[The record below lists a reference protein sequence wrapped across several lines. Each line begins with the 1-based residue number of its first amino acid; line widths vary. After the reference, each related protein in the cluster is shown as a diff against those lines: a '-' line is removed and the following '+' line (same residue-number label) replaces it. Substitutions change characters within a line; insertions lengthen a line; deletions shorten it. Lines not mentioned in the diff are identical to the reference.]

1 MVSLQ
6 KTYYYCNIV
15 LIVLSVGVAGC
26 AGHRGGGGV
35 RESGTHVSRPG
46 VIRSIPGMK
55 EPVIRV
61 GLKTDARSV
70 TLESEHELYVS
81 DGNGTLSGG
90 SRLTAGPSYLA
101 AASASFSVQVE
112 SFSSRENAERARE
125 ALLTRTRRKVFL
137 YHNTDRNMEQLRVGP
152 FESKEEA
159 QKAVEEMKALG
170 YAGAFYVQ
178 DDAGG
183 GARADLIVRNESGEV
198 LLKTRNPVQVWTEDL
213 IVRIDQDLFRG
224 YATLFVNSAG
234 RVTAVNVVNFE
245 DYLLGV
251 VPNEIGGGS
260 PETMDALKAQAVAA
274 RTYAYKNLR
283 QFDNEGYDICA
294 SPRCQ
299 VYSGMK
305 NESALTGQ
313 AVEDTKGEVILYA
326 GEPINALYTSTC
338 GGRTENAEYMF
349 EDMNFPYL
357 KSVECYPEE
366 KGISPAASKLEGSI
380 RPWWMSWLNAKTGTA
395 TEGDMNQP
403 LRREEAIQAT
413 SDVLRYLGKNP
424 CDAESLQDT
433 NWIAV
438 GNYLVGQ
445 LCWQARR
452 DSLLTEKDYQYFLSH
467 LNFSLSPNIETHSFL
482 FLFHDNILVP
492 EAGEMNRFN
501 PYLPMKRVDFYR
513 SLYGIL
519 DHYHQINPSDGQ
531 AREVRPHEIQ
541 IVDDLGVHLYQLS
554 SPVYLYQMLND
565 GKIPRED
572 LACSPGDRVEYLAEG
587 GRITILA
594 CEISRA
600 GAAVDRSSKYSFW
613 QESVTSSDLGQRVSK
628 YANVGDV
635 LDLQPL
641 SYGVSGRIYQLKIT
655 GTKSSAVLSG
665 IRVRWALGIKDNLFT
680 IDRTFDPGGRV
691 REFVFTG
698 RGWGHG
704 VGMCQ
709 VGALG
714 YAKQGMDYK
723 QILKH
728 YYTGTDISKAW

>member
-6 KTYYYCNIV
+6 KTYYYCNIAI
-15 LIVLSVGVAGC
+15 IVLLVGGAGC
-26 AGHRGGGGV
+26 AGRQGGRV
-35 RESGTHVSRPG
+35 SESGRRATTPG
-46 VIRSIPGMK
+46 AVRGLPGIR
-55 EPVIRV
+55 EPIIRV

-70 TLESEHELYVS
+70 TLESERELYVS
-81 DGNGTLSGG
+81 DGGGTRAGG
-90 SRLTAGPSYLA
+90 SRVTASPSSLSA
-101 AASASFSVQVE
+101 IDASYSVQVE
-112 SFSSRENAERARE
+112 SFSSKDNAEKARQ
-125 ALLTRTRRKVFL
+125 ALSSRTRRKVYLF
-137 YHNTDRNMEQLRVGP
+137 HNADRNLEQLRVGP
-152 FESKEEA
+152 FGSREEA
-159 QKAVEEMKALG
+159 QRGVDEMKALG
-170 YAGAFYVQ
+170 YSSAFYVQ
-178 DDAGG
+178 DDAGVSSH
-183 GARADLIVRNESGEV
+183 AELIVRSESGEV
-198 LLKTRNPVQVWTEDL
+198 LLKTRNPVQVWAEDL
-213 IVRIDQDLFRG
+213 TIRIDQDLFRG
-224 YATLFVNSAG
+224 YATLFANNTG
-234 RVTAVNVVNFE
+234 RVSVVNVLNFE

-260 PETMDALKAQAVAA
+260 PETINALKAQAVAA

-283 QFDNEGYDICA
+283 QFDSDGYDICA

-338 GGRTENAEYMF
+338 GGRTENAEFMF
-349 EDMNFPYL
+349 EDMNYPYL
-357 KSVECYPEE
+357 KSVECYPEQ
-366 KGISPAASKLEGSI
+366 KAAAPASAKLEGSI
-380 RPWWMSWLNAKTGTA
+380 RSWWLSWLNAKTGVVVD
-395 TEGDMNQP
+395 GDMSQP
-403 LRREEAIQAT
+403 LHREEAIQAT
-413 SDVLRYLGKNP
+413 SGVLRFLGKSS
-424 CDAESLQDT
+424 CGTEDLQDT
-433 NWIAV
+433 NWVAI

-467 LNFSLSPNIETHSFL
+467 LNFSLNPNIETHSFL

-492 EAGEMNRFN
+492 EAGEMNRFD
-501 PYLPMKRVDFYR
+501 PYRPMKRVDFYR
-513 SLYGIL
+513 SLYQVL
-519 DHYHQINPSDGQ
+519 DHYHQINPSKGQ
-531 AREVRPHEIQ
+531 AREVRPREIQ
-541 IVDDLGVHLYQLS
+541 IVDDLGVHLFQLD

-572 LACSPGDRVEYLAEG
+572 LACSPGDRVEYLAEA

-594 CEISRA
+594 CEISQA

-613 QESVTSSDLGQRVSK
+613 QESVTSANLGQRVSK

-641 SYGVSGRIYQLKIT
+641 SYGVSGRVYQLKIT

-680 IDRTFDPGGRV
+680 IDRTFDSGGRV

-723 QILKH
+723 QILQH
-728 YYTGTDISKAW
+728 YYTGTQISHAW